1 MLISQNSSSAKQG
14 DKFIAVL
21 MSSHRPMEMDMESGI
36 IDYFEEDIESFILDL
51 DRSPITK
58 SSYKKILMN
67 FSLYLRERDIAK
79 PKTRNLIDYKE
90 KLSKTLAPSSMQKV
104 IVVLHRF
111 FRYLSG
117 REIYPD
123 ISNGLNP
130 MKTTKVMKRDVLS
143 VDDVAALINIAE
155 AKSHHSLEDYRN
167 YAILSLIATTGLRT
181 IEVERAEVADLSMI
195 NKGHIL
201 YVRGKGRDDKSE
213 YVKISDEVYNIIET
227 YLANRRDEFAPLF
240 ITHGHNSYGNPI
252 RTRSIREVIKNFL
265 LEAGLEDRNMSAH
278 SLRHFVCSEILRS
291 GGSLEEAQQV
301 LRHRDISTTQIYNH
315 SLKREENDSE
325 LLVSAKLF
333 MKGAK

>member
-1 MLISQNSSSAKQG
+1 MNR
-14 DKFIAVL
+14 
-21 MSSHRPMEMDMESGI
+21 MT
-36 IDYFEEDIESFILDL
+36 IDYFEGDIKSYILDL
-51 DRSPITK
+51 DRSDITK
-58 SSYKKILMN
+58 QSYKAILMK
-67 FSLYLRERDIAK
+67 FSLYLRERFLEV
-79 PKTRNLIDYKE
+79 PKSRNIIEYKE
-90 KLSKTLAPSSMQKV
+90 MLIKNLSPATVQKT
-104 IVVLHRF
+104 IVVLRGF
-111 FRYLSG
+111 FKYLA
-117 REIYPD
+117 RNEIYPD
-123 ISNGLNP
+123 ITVGIHF

-143 VDDVAALINIAE
+143 VNDVASLINIA
-155 AKSHHSLEDYRN
+155 KSKSYNSLEDYRN

-213 YVKISDEVYNIIET
+213 YVKISDEVYNIIGT

-252 RTRSIREVIKNFL
+252 RTRTIREVIKNFL

-325 LLVSAKLF
+325 LVVSAKLF
-333 MKGAK
+333 RKGDISHE

>member
-1 MLISQNSSSAKQG
+1 
-14 DKFIAVL
+14 
-21 MSSHRPMEMDMESGI
+21 
-36 IDYFEEDIESFILDL
+36 
-51 DRSPITK
+51 
-58 SSYKKILMN
+58 
-67 FSLYLRERDIAK
+67 
-79 PKTRNLIDYKE
+79 
-90 KLSKTLAPSSMQKV
+90 
-104 IVVLHRF
+104 
-111 FRYLSG
+111 
-117 REIYPD
+117 
-123 ISNGLNP
+123 

-143 VDDVAALINIAE
+143 VNDVASLINIA
-155 AKSHHSLEDYRN
+155 KSKSYNSLEDYRN
-167 YAILSLIATTGLRT
+167 YTMLSLIATTGLRT

-195 NKGHIL
+195 NKCHIL

-213 YVKISDEVYNIIET
+213 YVKISEEVYDIIET

-252 RTRSIREVIKNFL
+252 RTRTIREVIKNFL

-325 LLVSAKLF
+325 LVVSAKLF
-333 MKGAK
+333 KKEA

>member
-1 MLISQNSSSAKQG
+1 
-14 DKFIAVL
+14 
-21 MSSHRPMEMDMESGI
+21 MESGV
-36 IDYFEEDIESFILDL
+36 IDYFEEDIDSFILDL
-51 DRSPITK
+51 DRSAITK
-58 SSYKKILMN
+58 SSYKQILKD
-67 FSLYLRERDIAK
+67 FSIYLRSNDIMK
-79 PKTRNLIDYKE
+79 PKTRHLIEYKE
-90 KLSKTLAPSSMQKV
+90 SLSKRLSPNSVQKV

-111 FRYLSG
+111 FRYLAG

-123 ISNGLNP
+123 ISGGLNP
-130 MKTTKVMKRDVLS
+130 MKTTKVMKRDVLN
-143 VDDVAALINIAE
+143 VDDVTALINIAKE
-155 AKSHHSLEDYRN
+155 KSYRSLEDYRN
-167 YAILSLIATTGLRT
+167 YAMLSLIATTGLRT

-252 RTRSIREVIKNFL
+252 RTRTIREVIKNFL

-325 LLVSAKLF
+325 LVVSSKLF
-333 MKGAK
+333 HKEVK

>member
-1 MLISQNSSSAKQG
+1 
-14 DKFIAVL
+14 
-21 MSSHRPMEMDMESGI
+21 MENI
-36 IDYFEEDIESFILDL
+36 KIDYFEEEIDSFIQDL
-51 DRSPITK
+51 DRTAITK
-58 SSYKKILMN
+58 SSYKRILMN
-67 FSLYLRERDIAK
+67 FSIYLRERDIQR
-79 PKTRNLIDYKE
+79 PKTRNLIEYKE
-90 KLSKTLAPSSMQKV
+90 SLTKRLAPLSVQKV

-111 FRYLSG
+111 FKYLAG

-123 ISNGLNP
+123 VSSGLNP

-143 VDDVAALINIAE
+143 VSDVSSLLAIAKK
-155 AKSHHSLEDYRN
+155 KSYQSLEDYRN
-167 YAILSLIATTGLRT
+167 YAILCLIATTGLRT
-181 IEVERAEVADLSMI
+181 IEVERAEVADLSLI

-213 YVKISDEVYNIIET
+213 YVKLSDEVYDIIET
-227 YLANRRDEFAPLF
+227 YLANRRDDYAPLF

-252 RTRSIREVIKNFL
+252 RTRTIREVIKNFL

-315 SLKREENDSE
+315 SLEREENDSE
-325 LLVSAKLF
+325 LVISSKLF

>member
-1 MLISQNSSSAKQG
+1 MMTR
-14 DKFIAVL
+14 V
-21 MSSHRPMEMDMESGI
+21 
-36 IDYFEEDIESFILDL
+36 IDYFESDIESFVEDL

-58 SSYKKILMN
+58 SSYRTILIK
-67 FSLYLRERDIAK
+67 FSLYLRSRDLK
-79 PKTRNLIDYKE
+79 CPKSRNIIEYKE
-90 KLSKTLAPSSMQKV
+90 YLSKSLAPISIQKV
-104 IVVLHRF
+104 IVVLRGF
-111 FRYLSG
+111 FRYLA
-117 REIYPD
+117 RNEIYPD
-123 ISNGLNP
+123 ISVGIHS

-143 VDDVAALINIAE
+143 LDDVSLLIDIAKK
-155 AKSHHSLEDYRN
+155 KSYQSLEDYRN
-167 YAILSLIATTGLRT
+167 YALLCLIATTGLRT

-213 YVKISDEVYNIIET
+213 YVKLSDEVYDIIET
-227 YLANRRDEFAPLF
+227 YLANRRDDYAPLF

-252 RTRSIREVIKNFL
+252 RTRTIREVIKNFL
-265 LEAGLEDRNMSAH
+265 LEAGLEDKNMSAH

-325 LLVSAKLF
+325 LVISSKLF

>member
-1 MLISQNSSSAKQG
+1 MMTR
-14 DKFIAVL
+14 V
-21 MSSHRPMEMDMESGI
+21 
-36 IDYFEEDIESFILDL
+36 IDYFESDIESFVEDL

-58 SSYKKILMN
+58 SSYRTILMK
-67 FSLYLRERDIAK
+67 FSLYLRSRDLEC
-79 PKTRNLIDYKE
+79 PKSRNIIEYKE
-90 KLSKTLAPSSMQKV
+90 YLSKSLAPISIQKV
-104 IVVLHRF
+104 IVVLRGF
-111 FRYLSG
+111 FRYLA
-117 REIYPD
+117 RNEIYPD
-123 ISNGLNP
+123 ISVGIHS

-143 VDDVAALINIAE
+143 LDDVSLLIDIAKK
-155 AKSHHSLEDYRN
+155 KSYQSLEDYRN
-167 YAILSLIATTGLRT
+167 YALLCLIATTGLRT
-181 IEVERAEVADLSMI
+181 IEVERAEVVDLSMI

-213 YVKISDEVYNIIET
+213 YVKLSDEVYDIIET
-227 YLANRRDEFAPLF
+227 YLANRRDDYVPLF

-252 RTRSIREVIKNFL
+252 RTRTIREVIKNFL
-265 LEAGLEDRNMSAH
+265 LEAGLEDKNMSAH

-325 LLVSAKLF
+325 LVISSKLF

>member
-1 MLISQNSSSAKQG
+1 MNISNQ
-14 DKFIAVL
+14 
-21 MSSHRPMEMDMESGI
+21 I
-36 IDYFEEDIESFILDL
+36 IDYFEEDIDSFILDL
-51 DRSPITK
+51 DRAAITK
-58 SSYKKILMN
+58 SSYKAILVK
-67 FSLYLRERDIAK
+67 FSLYLRSKDLTL
-79 PKTRNLIDYKE
+79 PKSRHVIEYKDY
-90 KLSKTLAPSSMQKV
+90 LSKTMSPASVQKV
-104 IVVLHRF
+104 IVVLRGF
-111 FRYLSG
+111 FKYLA
-117 REIYPD
+117 RNDIYPD
-123 ISNGLNP
+123 ITVGIHF

-155 AKSHHSLEDYRN
+155 AKSRHSLEDYRN

-252 RTRSIREVIKNFL
+252 RTRTIREVIKNFL